1 MRKKPASL
9 RIFIGHDSRHAS
21 ATKVCRQSILN
32 HFPGASITFLDKA
45 KLKEIGVYG
54 REDVEGESTEFSFT
68 RFYVPLL
75 MNYNGYGMFCD
86 NDFLWRVDPREIS
99 MYLNGKPMA
108 VVKHK
113 DYEAGQKKMDG
124 VVNKSY
130 PKKNW
135 SSLML
140 FDCAK
145 LKSKLTKE
153 YLDNATPSQLHEF
166 KFLNEKSIAEIP
178 KRYNMLVGIDKCTDN
193 VRDTR
198 ALHYT
203 TGGPWFDEYKNC
215 EFSEEWWKIY
225 ETL

>member
-1 MRKKPASL
+1 MNNIKPASL
-9 RIFIGHDSRHAS
+9 RIFIGHDSRHKI
-21 ATKVCRQSILN
+21 ATKVCKQSILKY
-32 HFPGASITFLDKA
+32 FPGASVTFLDKA
-45 KLKEIGVYG
+45 SLKRNNIYG

-75 MNYNGYGMFCD
+75 MNYTGYGMFCD

-99 MYLNGKPMA
+99 RYLDNKPLA
-108 VVKHK
+108 VVKHE
-113 DYEAGQKKMDG
+113 DYEAKSNKMDG

-145 LKSKLTKE
+145 LKTKLSKE

-166 KFLNEKSIAEIP
+166 KFLNEKEIGEIP
-178 KRYNMLVGIDKCTDN
+178 KRYNMLVGIDKCTKEN
-193 VRDTR
+193 SR

-203 TGGPWFDEYKNC
+203 MGGPWFDEYKNC
-215 EFSEEWWKIY
+215 EMSEEWWKIY